1 VNKTTQPA
9 RLTEDDIAELEE
21 MIGFATQGNF
31 HWGTHFSGSHGDSAK
46 WFQGCLEHNAATD
59 LQMVVVGE
67 PRIKG
72 ASQVVALTGNGERAM
87 RNAYLIA
94 ALLTVAGGM
103 IAEIKQQRTDIEA
116 YRGALGYPTRGDH
129 DGRLTNGEV
138 PRCGL
143 CDARNQQVSAS
154 LIADDR
160 AA

>member
-1 VNKTTQPA
+1 VNKIAQPA

-31 HWGTHFSGSHGDSAK
+31 HWGTHFSGSHEDSAK

-67 PRIKG
+67 PRVKG

-94 ALLTVAGGM
+94 ALLTTAAGM
-103 IAEIKQQRTDIEA
+103 IAEIKEHRAT
-116 YRGALGYPTRGDH
+116 L
-129 DGRLTNGEV
+129 
-138 PRCGL
+138 
-143 CDARNQQVSAS
+143 AS
-154 LIADDR
+154 LQGSR

>member
-67 PRIKG
+67 PRVKG

-94 ALLTVAGGM
+94 ALLTTAAGM
-103 IAEIKQQRTDIEA
+103 IAEIKEHRAT
-116 YRGALGYPTRGDH
+116 L
-129 DGRLTNGEV
+129 
-138 PRCGL
+138 
-143 CDARNQQVSAS
+143 AS
-154 LIADDR
+154 LQGSR

>member
-1 VNKTTQPA
+1 VSAARRDKLRFEIKEITVNKIAQPA

-31 HWGTHFSGSHGDSAK
+31 HWGTHFSGSHEDSAK

-67 PRIKG
+67 PRVKG

-94 ALLTVAGGM
+94 ALLTTAAGM
-103 IAEIKQQRTDIEA
+103 IAEIKEHRAT
-116 YRGALGYPTRGDH
+116 L
-129 DGRLTNGEV
+129 
-138 PRCGL
+138 
-143 CDARNQQVSAS
+143 AS
-154 LIADDR
+154 LQGSR